1 MGGGHEPLCCLFLLA
16 ESKGTVVI
24 FAQRF
29 LLLGSPERTKPS
41 HTSVSTGEFKSGL
54 CERGSL
60 TAGSCWSRRL
70 RVISML
76 HSGLR
81 VVAAEAVSASAV
93 AELLSFFVQVLLR
106 SYNSSPALNLW
117 PSEDAGLLLM
127 VALQAVQC
135 SICRELV
142 RSSAEGFSQAALFYL
157 V

>member
-1 MGGGHEPLCCLFLLA
+1 MSLRAVFSCLQSLKVL
-16 ESKGTVVI
+16 SVI

-70 RVISML
+70 RVISVL

-106 SYNSSPALNLW
+106 SYNSSPALNL
-117 PSEDAGLLLM
+117 LLM